1 MRNLY
6 LCCIFSLVSVLVEH
20 ACAQSN
26 NLDVNVVIQG
36 APGTDTLSG
45 ISGSLSAQGVS
56 VNSGSYAESQASAGV
71 VACPAGYYCA
81 GDVSSPVPCPAGT
94 YQPTSTASSAFQCLG
109 CPTGAYCLAGVS
121 ATALCSAG
129 TYQPSQNAT
138 SSAQCQVCPA
148 GYYCL
153 AGASATT
160 ACPAGTYQP

>member
-71 VACPAGYYCA
+71 VACPAGYYL
-81 GDVSSPVPCPAGT
+81 S
-94 YQPTSTASSAFQCLG
+94 LIHI
-109 CPTGAYCLAGVS
+109 
-121 ATALCSAG
+121 
-129 TYQPSQNAT
+129 
-138 SSAQCQVCPA
+138 
-148 GYYCL
+148 
-153 AGASATT
+153 
-160 ACPAGTYQP
+160 